1 MEREG
6 EGGEFGR
13 FGVVME
19 VISNQCL
26 SNQSRRRQSLDESK
40 N

>member
-6 EGGEFGR
+6 AEFGR
-13 FGVVME
+13 CGVVME

-26 SNQSRRRQSLDESK
+26 SNQSRRRQSLHESK

>member
-6 EGGEFGR
+6 ARGEFGR

-26 SNQSRRRQSLDESK
+26 SNQSRRRQSQHEGK